1 MYKHIPEDIHVKALN
16 EALTLSDVEA
26 IAKKYG
32 ISDQTIRRKYK
43 LILSLIPSLIWLSP
57 NNIPFVNELLHQLK
71 APCRCPQCDSPNVS
85 KNGKLRLVNWAK
97 RLLKK
102 IIPSLSNDKED
113 VQRFICNNCGCQI
126 HSDEH
131 NTLKQ
136 IRTSTR
142 LFVDKFICLLRFKE
156 GLSLRSISRIIGF
169 AFGINASLGYLSKF
183 TNIIGQK
190 AQDKME
196 KLSLC
201 KATKKAIVAIID
213 ETFPKIF
220 HKSVFLGLVICE
232 HGLIR
237 AIGCVKRSSASIKG
251 LLNQSMG
258 QSFCPSFLLGD
269 FHPSYTEVAK
279 KLGLTRLTDFVHAI
293 RHLYKLVR
301 IHSGKVRLSLKDTDK
316 FSPKQRKE
324 MLKLKKKL
332 LRKQVMPIIQT
343 LFKGFKKQYRAVGH
357 LYIIGALE
365 ELQRLTEQFP
375 SLNSL
380 YKAMNKFVQKYL
392 PTWALQMELDSSVP
406 TTSNSVESKNSIL
419 KIFSRRIK
427 AFYSKASLL
436 RFFSAVALWENFDV
450 KERGPYKGTSAIE
463 RAGIDLHNFG
473 AANFF
478 EAVELESVSQHN
490 SNTIESNKIIF
501 YILKQVTQQAA

>member
-1 MYKHIPEDIHVKALN
+1 MYKHIPEDIHVKALS
-16 EALTLSDVEA
+16 EALTLSNVEA
-26 IAKKYG
+26 IAEKYG

-43 LILSLIPSLIWLSP
+43 LILSLTPSLIWLSP
-57 NNIPFVNELLHQLK
+57 KNIPPVNEFLHHLK
-71 APCRCPQCDSPNVS
+71 APCYCPQCSSPKVS
-85 KNGKLRLVNWAK
+85 KNGKLKLVNWAK

-102 IIPSLSNDKED
+102 IIPSFSNDKEE
-113 VQRFICNNCGCQI
+113 VQRFICNNCGCRV
-126 HSDEH
+126 HSVDH

-169 AFGINASLGYLSKF
+169 TFGINASLGYISKF
-183 TNIIGQK
+183 TNNIGQK
-190 AQDKME
+190 AQDKMK

-332 LRKQVMPIIQT
+332 LRKQVMPIIRT
-343 LFKGFKKQYRAVGH
+343 LFKGFKKQYRSVGH
-357 LYIIGALE
+357 LYS
-365 ELQRLTEQFP
+365 F
-375 SLNSL
+375 
-380 YKAMNKFVQKYL
+380 
-392 PTWALQMELDSSVP
+392 
-406 TTSNSVESKNSIL
+406 
-419 KIFSRRIK
+419 
-427 AFYSKASLL
+427 
-436 RFFSAVALWENFDV
+436 
-450 KERGPYKGTSAIE
+450 
-463 RAGIDLHNFG
+463 
-473 AANFF
+473 
-478 EAVELESVSQHN
+478 
-490 SNTIESNKIIF
+490 
-501 YILKQVTQQAA
+501 